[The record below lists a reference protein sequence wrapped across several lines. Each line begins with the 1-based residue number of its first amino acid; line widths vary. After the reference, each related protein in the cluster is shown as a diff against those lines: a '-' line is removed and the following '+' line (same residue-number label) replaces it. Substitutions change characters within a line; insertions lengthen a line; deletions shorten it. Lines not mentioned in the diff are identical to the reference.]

1 MRTAIAAAEP
11 EPRPLVSPV
20 LLITGTVT
28 TVGDPG
34 ILILT
39 TATATAHTWT
49 AVCAGHH
56 GITEPCRGA

>member
-11 EPRPLVSPV
+11 EPRPLVAPV
-20 LLITGTVT
+20 LLTTGTAV

-34 ILILT
+34 LLIAT

-49 AVCAGHH
+49 AACAGYH